1 MRSHSKLHSSLA
13 RMGNNPC
20 QPETLVGWK
29 ALLLWGPLALR
40 VQFLSQKASL
50 QPSSG
55 AHTGDG
61 EHVEGAVGQS

>member
-1 MRSHSKLHSSLA
+1 
-13 RMGNNPC
+13 MGNNPC

-29 ALLLWGPLALR
+29 ALLLWGPLALH